1 MKSKIIILFLGLL
14 LAVSCVFYVPVKEG
28 GYPPQEEQ
36 YYDEP
41 YPSQVDTSYIY
52 DYLTPYGMWLYQ
64 SPYGYVWIPDRVN
77 YGWRPYTNGQWIWS
91 DYGWTWVSSYRWGW
105 IPFHYGRWGWD
116 RQLGWFWVPDT
127 IWGPAWVS
135 WRRGDIYIGWAPLPP
150 EARFIFGVGI
160 NSLPYTLSNSY
171 WVFVEYP
178 YFLDARLYRYVLPME
193 RNITIIN
200 YTMVQTD
207 IVVWNNRIINRGID
221 IEYVSRAA
229 KRRIYKHELSPL
241 TRPGPSRLE
250 GNRIEMYNPDLERN
264 ETAEPK
270 KVVKRDEVLDRITR
284 TNLRS
289 PTGKTQDRKDEG
301 LENTQEEEMKTLEES
316 QKKELN
322 QINKK
327 MEQEK
332 NEAKSSEAKKKIEE
346 EYRER
351 ITKIKKSHETEKT
364 QIKKRHEK
372 ETEEAKKKKVKKKE
386 IK

>member
-135 WRRGDIYIGWAPLPP
+135 WRRGDLYIGWAPLPP

-322 QINKK
+322 EINKK

-346 EYRER
+346 EYRQR

>member
-207 IVVWNNRIINRGID
+207 IVVRNNRIINRGID

-289 PTGKTQDRKDEG
+289 PTGRTQDRRDEG

-322 QINKK
+322 EINKK